1 MNLIN
6 TQTGKPAT
14 DAEFAA
20 ATERALEIVRS
31 PYSSPEQIEWALE
44 EINTPI
50 AAKYLKQIG
59 ATPPPPERKSD
70 SSKNNFNI
78 A

>member
-44 EINTPI
+44 FPGTDMAFWES
-50 AAKYLKQIG
+50 AGEKRMRAYLD
-59 ATPPPPERKSD
+59 A
-70 SSKNNFNI
+70 
-78 A
+78 